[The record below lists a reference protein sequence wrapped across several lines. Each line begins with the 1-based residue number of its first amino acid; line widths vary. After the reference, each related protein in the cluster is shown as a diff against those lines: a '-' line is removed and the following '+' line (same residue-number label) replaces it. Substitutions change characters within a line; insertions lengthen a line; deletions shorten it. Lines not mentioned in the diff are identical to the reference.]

1 MNKLLVIVFAFL
13 LVSSCKKD
21 EVVETPGLSTDLKNV
36 SSLVEY
42 ENGIK
47 SGVSLMFFHATWCSI
62 CKAQRPAV
70 ENVVKEVE
78 LKAVNFGQVDTDKNN
93 DILNKYDIQGQPI
106 IVIYKDG
113 VEKNRLAGSGHSQ
126 QKISEILKALL

>member
-1 MNKLLVIVFAFL
+1 MNKLFVVVFVL
-13 LVSSCKKD
+13 LLFSSCKKD
-21 EVVETPGLSTDLKNV
+21 EVTETPGLSTNLKNV

-70 ENVVKEVE
+70 ESVVKEAE
-78 LKAVNFGQVDTDKNN
+78 LKTVNFGQVDTDKNN
-93 DILNKYDIQGQPI
+93 DILNKYDIQGQPV

-113 VEKNRLAGSGHSQ
+113 LEKNRLAGSGHSQ

>member
-1 MNKLLVIVFAFL
+1 MNKLFIIVLSFL
-13 LVSSCKKD
+13 LISSCKKD
-21 EVVETPGLSTDLKNV
+21 EVTETPALSTDIKNV

-42 ENGIK
+42 ETSIK
-47 SGVSLMFFHATWCSI
+47 SGVSMMFFHATWCSI

-70 ENVVKEVE
+70 ESVVKEVE
-78 LKAVNFGQVDTDKNN
+78 LKTVNFGQVDTDKNS
-93 DILNKYDIQGQPI
+93 DILNKYDIQGQPV

-113 VEKNRLAGSGHSQ
+113 VEQKRLAGSGHSQ

>member
-1 MNKLLVIVFAFL
+1 MNKLLVVLFAFL
-13 LVSSCKKD
+13 LISSCKKD
-21 EVVETPGLSTDLKNV
+21 DVIETPGLSSDLKNV
-36 SSLVEY
+36 TSLVEY

-47 SGVSLMFFHATWCSI
+47 SGVSMMFFHATWCSI

-70 ENVVKEVE
+70 ESVVKETE
-78 LKAVNFGQVDTDKNN
+78 LTAVNFGQVDTDKNN
-93 DILNKYDIQGQPI
+93 DILNKYDIQGQPV